1 MSKPCFASRMASC
14 CVRARAQRAFVATL
28 LIGIAATSTAA
39 PPQSTSQEGAY
50 PNRPIRMVVPF
61 TSGSATDVIAR
72 IVGPKMSDILG
83 QQVVVDNRPSA
94 GGIVAFKLV
103 ADATP
108 DGHTLTTTGSNFAGS
123 AALYAGK
130 LPFDAVKDFRG
141 IAQIASTPLVLVVG
155 PGLGAKNV
163 KDLIGLVKSKPGQIN
178 FASTGHG
185 SGTHYGAALF
195 NLAAGLE
202 AVHVPYRG
210 SPEAL
215 TDTIAGRVH
224 YFMSP
229 VLASAPLITGGR
241 VLPLGVT
248 TKTRAPGLPDV
259 PTIAEA
265 GLPNFEYEGW
275 YGVLAPAGTPRKI
288 IQLWSNELKRILEMP
303 DVQKAIASRGAAA
316 KWASPEAFDKL
327 IREEIA
333 TRTKV
338 WKAAGVK
345 IE

>member
-1 MSKPCFASRMASC
+1 MLKTCFAFASSFARLKAPNQRVVIRAL
-14 CVRARAQRAFVATL
+14 CVLSAA
-28 LIGIAATSTAA
+28 GIATAA
-39 PPQSTSQEGAY
+39 AAQTAPGAY
-50 PNRPIRMVVPF
+50 PERPIRMIVPF
-61 TSGSATDVIAR
+61 TAGSATDVIAR
-72 IVGPKMSDILG
+72 IVGPKMGDILG

-94 GGIVAFKLV
+94 GGVVAFKIV

-108 DGHTLTTTGSNFAGS
+108 DGYTLTTTGSNFSGS

-130 LPFDAVKDFRG
+130 LPYDAVKDFTG
-141 IAQIASTPLVLVVG
+141 IAQLASTPLVLVVG
-155 PGLGAKNV
+155 SGLGAKSV
-163 KDLIGLVKSKPGQIN
+163 KELIALVKSKPGQLN

-195 NLAAGLE
+195 NLAAGLN
-202 AVHVPYRG
+202 AVHVPFRG

-224 YFMSP
+224 YFLSP
-229 VLASAPLITGGR
+229 VLAAAPLINGGR

-248 TKTRAPGLPDV
+248 TVTRAPGMPNV

-265 GLPNFEYEGW
+265 GLPGFEYQGW
-275 YGVLAPAGTPRKI
+275 YGVLAPAKTPPKI
-288 IQLWSNELKRILEMP
+288 IQMWSKELKRILELP
-303 DVQKAIASRGAAA
+303 EVQKAIASRGAAA
-316 KWASPEAFDKL
+316 KWTSPDEFTKL
-327 IREEIA
+327 ARDEIV

-338 WKAAGVK
+338 WKAAGIK